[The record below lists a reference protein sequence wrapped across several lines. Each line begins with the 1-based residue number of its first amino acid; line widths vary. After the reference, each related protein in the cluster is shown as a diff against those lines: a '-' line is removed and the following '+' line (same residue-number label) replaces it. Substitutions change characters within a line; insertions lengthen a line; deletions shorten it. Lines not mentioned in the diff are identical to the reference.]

1 GQGLRHAVHD
11 RQAGHLQLPRVP
23 VADPPA
29 HVPPHEPPQHPR
41 AGLQGGGHHHHAVRH
56 GDAQRHRPLPP
67 RDRRDRPRAVPALH
81 VRRAAPGDGR
91 RPARGPPVHARARG
105 GHPRGPR
112 LGLARRRR
120 DGDRGGRSAVQRRE
134 RRCAGH
140 RRRQRVSDTAR
151 SIYITS
157 PEGETGKSTIA
168 LGVLDL
174 LVRKVQRG
182 GVFRPVTR
190 SAGTEVQYYVLVLLL
205 AHDDVPLPAD
215 QAIGVTYEYVHADPE
230 AALSQIVARYH
241 EVASQ
246 CDFVVVV
253 GTDYTDVAGPT
264 ELSFNARVAA
274 NLGAPVLLVVSGKGR
289 TPDAV

>member
-1 GQGLRHAVHD
+1 M
-11 RQAGHLQLPRVP
+11 
-23 VADPPA
+23 
-29 HVPPHEPPQHPR
+29 
-41 AGLQGGGHHHHAVRH
+41 
-56 GDAQRHRPLPP
+56 
-67 RDRRDRPRAVPALH
+67 
-81 VRRAAPGDGR
+81 
-91 RPARGPPVHARARG
+91 
-105 GHPRGPR
+105 
-112 LGLARRRR
+112 
-120 DGDRGGRSAVQRRE
+120 
-134 RRCAGH
+134 
-140 RRRQRVSDTAR
+140 SDTAR

-174 LVRKVQRG
+174 LVRKVQRV

-190 SAGTEVQYYVLVLLL
+190 AAGPDVQDYVLELLL
-205 AHDDVPLPAD
+205 AHDGVDVTAE
-215 QAIGVTYEYVHADPE
+215 QAIGVTYEDVHADQE
-230 AALSQIVARYH
+230 AALSRIVARYH

-289 TPDAV
+289 TPDAVGNLIEVSVAELRSQHAQPIGVVANRVQPDDLDAVRALLGSLGPDGEPLSGGTSSGPTAVSYTHLTLPPTERVLLGVVGVCL